1 MKDLAFRG
9 ICARDLMQLIHK
21 DCERINDMGFRD
33 KIGKE
38 IMFFDGGM
46 GTLLQAR
53 GLKAGEVPETWN
65 ILHPDIIKQINKEYI
80 LAGCNV
86 VSANTFGVNSFK
98 CKNLAYSVDELV
110 SAGIKIAKSAIDEA
124 CAEKN
129 LNGKGLY
136 CALDVGSIGKLL
148 KPLGEVSFDDAYD
161 AYKEVVLAGD
171 KAGADL
177 ILIETMSDSYE
188 IKAAVLAAKENSK
201 LPIVV
206 TMIFDENGKL
216 LTGGNVESVTAML
229 EGLGV
234 DAVGFNCGLGPE
246 QMKKLL
252 PQLTECCSLPI
263 VISSNAGL
271 PVVVNGK
278 TVFTVEPDEFAE
290 SVKTL
295 VEMGAS
301 AVGGCCGTTPKHIE
315 KVVEA
320 CKNMKIAPVTDK
332 KLTVVSSYN
341 HAARFSKKPLIIG
354 ERINP
359 TGKPKLK
366 QALRDHDLEY
376 IYKEGIAQEENGAHI
391 LDVNVG
397 LPEVDEPALMQ
408 EAVTGIQ
415 AIIDLPLQID
425 TSDAL
430 AMEKGLRYY
439 NGKPMLNSVNGKKES
454 MESVFPIAKKYG
466 AVVVCLCLDK
476 GGIPETVEGR
486 LKIAEKIVKT
496 AAEYGISKN
505 NLVIDALV
513 LTISTGQDNA
523 NVTLETLRRIR
534 YEMGIHTVLGVSN
547 ISFGLP
553 DRVNINTA
561 FFTMA
566 LQNGLSAGIVNPSS
580 APMMAAYHSFNA
592 LTGNDEQCMEYIEKY
607 AQTEANKTSDAKA
620 TDAKIVNDKTAS
632 DKTASGKTAVGKTA
646 LLGTVTPSNGLS
658 LQDSIVKGLAESARE
673 ATIRLLEEKN
683 DSLSIINDML
693 IPALDIVG
701 KGFEEKRMFLPQLLM
716 SAEAAK
722 SSFEAI
728 KATLSKQGKG
738 NNSKGKIVIATVKGD
753 IHDIGKNI
761 VKTLLENYG
770 FEMIDLGKDVEP
782 ELILA
787 AVQEHNAKLVGLSAL
802 MTTTVVYMEETIK
815 LLREKNAG
823 CKVMVGGAVL
833 TQEYADMIGADY
845 YSKDAMGSVRY
856 ANGMHDRG
864 EMC

>member
-1 MKDLAFRG
+1 MS
-9 ICARDLMQLIHK
+9 
-21 DCERINDMGFRD
+21 FRD

-38 IMFFDGGM
+38 ILFFDGGM
-46 GTLLQAR
+46 GTLLQER
-53 GLKAGEVPETWN
+53 GLKTGEVPETWN
-65 ILHPDIIKQINKEYI
+65 ILHPEDIGQIHKEYL
-80 LAGCNV
+80 LAGSHV
-86 VSANTFGVNSFK
+86 ISANTFGVNRFK
-98 CKNLAYSVDELV
+98 CKDLNYSVDELV
-110 SAGIKIAKSAIDEA
+110 CAGIKIVKDAIA
-124 CAEKN
+124 QVCADGNCKDRER
-129 LNGKGLY
+129 Y
-136 CALDVGSIGKLL
+136 CALDIGSLGKLL
-148 KPLGEVSFDDAYD
+148 KPLGEISFDEAYD
-161 AYKEVVLAGD
+161 AFKEVVIAGE

-188 IKAAVLAAKENSK
+188 IKAAALAAKENSN
-201 LPIVV
+201 LPVVV

-216 LTGGNVESVTAML
+216 LTGGDVESVTAML
-229 EGLGV
+229 EGIGV

-263 VISSNAGL
+263 VINPNAGL
-271 PVVVNGK
+271 PVVVNGQ
-278 TVFTVEPDEFAE
+278 TMFTVEPDAFAD

-315 KVVEA
+315 KLVEY
-320 CKNMKIAPVTDK
+320 CKNLQIAPIVDK
-332 KLTVVSSYN
+332 KITVVSSYN
-341 HAARFSKKPLIIG
+341 HAVRFSRKPLIIG

-359 TGKPKLK
+359 TGKSKLK

-376 IYKEGIAQEENGAHI
+376 LYKEGLTQEENGAHI

-397 LPEVDEPALMQ
+397 LPEIDEPVLMQ

-415 AIIDLPLQID
+415 SIIDLPLQID
-425 TSDAL
+425 TSDTL

-466 AVVVCLCLDK
+466 AVVVCLCLDES
-476 GGIPETVEGR
+476 GIPETVEGR
-486 LKIAEKIVKT
+486 LQIAEKIVKT
-496 AAEYGISKN
+496 AAEYGIPKK
-505 NLVIDALV
+505 NLVMDALV

-534 YEMGIHTVLGVSN
+534 YEMGLHTVLGVSN

-553 DRVNINTA
+553 DRVKINTA

-566 LQNGLSAGIVNPSS
+566 MNNGLSAGIVNPSS
-580 APMMAAYHSFNA
+580 EPMMSAYYSFNA
-592 LTGNDEQCMEYIEKY
+592 LIGEDDQCMTYIEKCGQSGGEKAVSAPKN
-607 AQTEANKTSDAKA
+607 AQQSELSLSDA
-620 TDAKIVNDKTAS
+620 
-632 DKTASGKTAVGKTA
+632 
-646 LLGTVTPSNGLS
+646 
-658 LQDSIVKGLAESARE
+658 IVKGLSESAHQ
-673 ATIRLLEEKN
+673 ATIALLEKKV

-701 KGFEEKRMFLPQLLM
+701 KGFEEKKMFLPQLLM
-716 SAEAAK
+716 SADAAK
-722 SSFEAI
+722 ASFEAI
-728 KATLSKQGKG
+728 KATLSKQGK
-738 NNSKGKIVIATVKGD
+738 NSESKGKIVIATVKGD

-770 FEMIDLGKDVEP
+770 FDMIDLGKDVAP
-782 ELILA
+782 ELILKT
-787 AVQEHNAKLVGLSAL
+787 VQENNIKLVGLSAL

-815 LLREKNAG
+815 LLRENNAG
-823 CKVMVGGAVL
+823 CKIMVGGAVL

-856 ANGMHDRG
+856 ANALYDKG
-864 EMC
+864 EL